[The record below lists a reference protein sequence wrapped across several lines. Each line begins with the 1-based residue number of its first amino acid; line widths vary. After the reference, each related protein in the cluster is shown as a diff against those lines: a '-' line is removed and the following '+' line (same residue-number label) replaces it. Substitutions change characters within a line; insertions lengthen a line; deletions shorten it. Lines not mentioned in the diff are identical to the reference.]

1 MQFIPHLYSVS
12 RKSCAQVRRESL
24 DDSIPYSYRP
34 FLSFSPTWNYTIL
47 QRQRTKNPSSHSP
60 FYIINIHIDIT
71 IFPNPKR
78 EGNKFRKN
86 IYTKN
91 YLFTKLYK
99 NVNKDQYFIST
110 IHHFSLFFHE
120 PCSTKLFKKKIV
132 HDKNLQIR
140 RFFRNVVAEDVESKS
155 CSPRNPPLFE
165 RRKEKR
171 RSKRC
176 RFPQPPSPSM
186 ATRKRNFLLFP
197 RSSAAYSFV
206 TRPSPLGTLWIVQC
220 LPPSVADFHRVL
232 WWFREPCI
240 DRAAGLISMDE

>member
-91 YLFTKLYK
+91 YLFAKLYK

-120 PCSTKLFKKKIV
+120 HCSTKLFKKKIV

-140 RFFRNVVAEDVESKS
+140 RSFETSSQKTSRVKVV
-155 CSPRNPPLFE
+155 PLE
-165 RRKEKR
+165 IRPYSREGRRKEGR
-171 RSKRC
+171 RGAG
-176 RFPQPPSPSM
+176 FH
-186 ATRKRNFLLFP
+186 
-197 RSSAAYSFV
+197 
-206 TRPSPLGTLWIVQC
+206 SPL
-220 LPPSVADFHRVL
+220 LPPWRRGNAIFSSFHVPLPRTRSLLAPPLSELYELCSVFLPVSRIFTAFYGDSVSRV
-232 WWFREPCI
+232 
-240 DRAAGLISMDE
+240 